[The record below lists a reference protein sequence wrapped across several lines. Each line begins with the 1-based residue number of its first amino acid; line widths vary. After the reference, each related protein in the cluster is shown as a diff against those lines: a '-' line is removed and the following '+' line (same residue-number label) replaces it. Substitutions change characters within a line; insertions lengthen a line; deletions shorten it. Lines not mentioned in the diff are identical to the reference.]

1 MKIRFFSGLGRS
13 PVKSLVSVYCV
24 CLICCGLL
32 LVSCRSSS
40 IAPQGITVKIERVV
54 SGQTLEILGQNTQ
67 DQLFEKVRLI
77 GIDAPDLKQQPWG
90 LEAKEQLEN
99 MINNEPVLLETDLET
114 KDRYGRLMAYMWR
127 KDLLLNEQLIA
138 EGYAL
143 YVPRSPN
150 NKYNQRFARAQEKA
164 RILGL
169 GIWNPKQ
176 PMRLTPAEFRQQY
189 R

>member
-1 MKIRFFSGLGRS
+1 MKIRFLAGQGRS
-13 PVKSLVSVYCV
+13 LLKNLLSVYCI
-24 CLICCGLL
+24 CLMCCGLL
-32 LVSCRSSS
+32 LVSCRSS
-40 IAPQGITVKIERVV
+40 IAPSGMTVKIERVV
-54 SGQTLEILGQNTQ
+54 SGNTLEILGQNNQ
-67 DQLFEKVRLI
+67 EQLFEKVRLI

-90 LEAKEQLEN
+90 LAAKQQLEN
-99 MINNEPVLLETDLET
+99 MINNETVLLETDLEN
-114 KDRYGRLMAYMWR
+114 KDRYGRLMAYIWQ

-138 EGYAL
+138 AGYAL

-164 RILGL
+164 RLLGL
-169 GIWNPKQ
+169 GIWNPQQ